1 MSSWATREES
11 ISRSKLQSIRPWLS
25 GQVRQG
31 CDVLT
36 GFTNKKVTNLGKNP
50 FKWWDGKNGEM
61 EVANADNSF
70 KKFRS
75 EGVKWLREKETRLE
89 EAFLTCLVCF

>member
-1 MSSWATREES
+1 MVKYDKAVKCS
-11 ISRSKLQSIRPWLS
+11 LDLLIRKSLKKKK
-25 GQVRQG
+25 R
-31 CDVLT
+31 
-36 GFTNKKVTNLGKNP
+36 KKVTNLGKNS

-61 EVANADNSF
+61 EVANADNNF
-70 KKFRS
+70 RKFRS